1 MEGQSVEVA
10 LHSDEMQSRPRAQIL
25 NGANTG
31 LLLAQWRRE
40 GAPVLDEEEIGLN
53 RWKLTRAS
61 RGHFETEQAA
71 SVVKNAETPFI
82 WLDGAVVAVCKL
94 RKSDLNSIGVS
105 ATDRKKYER
114 R

>member
-1 MEGQSVEVA
+1 MVEGQSVEVA

-31 LLLAQWRRE
+31 LLLVHWRRE

-82 WLDGAVVAVCKL
+82 WLDGAVVAASLQASEVGFE
-94 RKSDLNSIGVS
+94 LNWRVGN
-105 ATDRKKYER
+105 
-114 R
+114 